1 MLKITFIKELK
12 MEFFVVFT
20 KFYFFLKTFLH
31 LLLSLTLHWPG
42 NHPSHQSDKNSQNK
56 TSHGSSSRPPEKAF
70 FTGSCKAKQCSIDAW
85 HQKPRITFLGWFS
98 PPPSTDA
105 SQLPPCAERF
115 STAKC
120 SSVLERG
127 AHCCGA
133 HWGSTLPAF
142 CRCHR
147 RRQPSDRLH
156 CKPTSGGHK
165 LGAPGSNELE

>member
-1 MLKITFIKELK
+1 MLLLKITFIKELK

-20 KFYFFLKTFLH
+20 KFYFLKKLFFTFSSALH
-31 LLLSLTLHWPG
+31 STGPATIPAI
-42 NHPSHQSDKNSQNK
+42 NQIK
-56 TSHGSSSRPPEKAF
+56 TPKTKPPTALQADPPKKLF

-133 HWGSTLPAF
+133 H
-142 CRCHR
+142 
-147 RRQPSDRLH
+147 
-156 CKPTSGGHK
+156 
-165 LGAPGSNELE
+165 